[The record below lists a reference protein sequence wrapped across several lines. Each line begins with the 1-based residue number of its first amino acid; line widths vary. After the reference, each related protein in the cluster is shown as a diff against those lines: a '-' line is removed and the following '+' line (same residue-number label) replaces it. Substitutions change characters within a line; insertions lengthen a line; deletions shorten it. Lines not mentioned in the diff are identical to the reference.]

1 MEPGQGDNSKEED
14 KGCASFKSLR
24 LGNYYTFA
32 MDPDKSMKLNEG
44 FCEELKLEIEYN
56 DNLQSI
62 LKRSNP

>member
-14 KGCASFKSLR
+14 KGCASFKS
-24 LGNYYTFA
+24 
-32 MDPDKSMKLNEG
+32 MKLNEG
-44 FCEELKLEIEYN
+44 FCEEVKLEIEYN